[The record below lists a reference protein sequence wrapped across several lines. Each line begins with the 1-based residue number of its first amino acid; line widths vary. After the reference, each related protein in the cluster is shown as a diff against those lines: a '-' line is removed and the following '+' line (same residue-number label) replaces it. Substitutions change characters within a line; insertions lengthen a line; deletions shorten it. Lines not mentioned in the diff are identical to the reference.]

1 MRVFAIWKIVFNNQS
16 IYNNTNLNFK
26 KIPIADYKL
35 PEINR
40 FIGWMQKYL
49 MS

>member
-40 FIGWMQKYL
+40 FIG
-49 MS
+49 